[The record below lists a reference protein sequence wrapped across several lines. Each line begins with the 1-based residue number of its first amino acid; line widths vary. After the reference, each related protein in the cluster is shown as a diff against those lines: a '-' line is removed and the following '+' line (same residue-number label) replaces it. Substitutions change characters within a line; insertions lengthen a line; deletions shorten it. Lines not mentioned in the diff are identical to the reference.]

1 MNIIIVGCGKVG
13 FAIANQ
19 LTDEGHQI
27 TIIDSDSAR
36 LERACSTLDTI
47 GIVGN
52 GTVYNVL
59 QEAGIE
65 DADIFIAVTKYDEVN
80 LLSCVIAKKAGKC
93 QTIARVTSPEYYDE
107 ISFLKEELGISYAF
121 NPEFMTARE
130 IFTLI
135 HLPSALEIDTFA
147 KGKVNLIKIKIPE
160 NSILDNM
167 SLKEFS
173 FKISHDVL
181 VCTVERN
188 KEIIIP
194 DGNFILH
201 SGDTISFTTL
211 MKYAYSFLSK
221 VGIKAHPIKNVVIA
235 GGGRI
240 SYYLAGMLLKS
251 KVTVKIIENDKE
263 RCELLSEL
271 LPDAMLINGDINDAD
286 LLLEEGIASTDAIV
300 ALSEYDEDNIVLSL
314 YSSKVSNAKIITKI
328 NKSEYF
334 SVFEDLPGS
343 EVCPRNITSE
353 AIISYVRSLT
363 QAYGS
368 NVETLH
374 KLFDNKVEALEFNIE
389 ENAKVINTPLNSLK
403 LKSNLLLC
411 NISRGK
417 QVIKPRGDDII
428 MPGDSV
434 VIVTTIKGLNSID
447 DILAK

>member
-13 FAIANQ
+13 YAIASQ
-19 LTDEGHQI
+19 LTDEGHQV

-52 GTVYNVL
+52 GTVYSVL
-59 QEAGIE
+59 QEAGIK

-93 QTIARVTSPEYYDE
+93 LTIARVKSPEYYEE
-107 ISFLKEELGISYAF
+107 ISFLKEELGISYSF

-130 IFTLI
+130 IYTLI

-147 KGKVNLIKIKIPE
+147 KGKVNLIKVKIPE
-160 NSILDNM
+160 NSVLHNM

-173 FKISHDVL
+173 SKISKDVL

-194 DGNFILH
+194 AGNFVLQ

-211 MKYAYSFLSK
+211 MKHAYSFLNK
-221 VGIKAHPIKNVVIA
+221 AGIKAKPIKNVVIA
-235 GGGRI
+235 GGGKI
-240 SYYLAGMLLKS
+240 SYYLASMLLKN
-251 KVTVKIIENDKE
+251 KVSVKIIERNKQ
-263 RCELLSEL
+263 RCEFLSEN
-271 LPDAMLINGDINDAD
+271 LPGAIIINGNANDTE
-286 LLLEEGIASTDAIV
+286 LLMEEGITSTDAVV

-314 YSSKVSNAKIITKI
+314 YSSKTSKAKIITKI

-353 AIISYVRSLT
+353 AIISYVRSLQ

-374 KLFDNKVEALEFNIE
+374 KLFDNKVEALEFNID
-389 ENAKVINTPLNSLK
+389 ENAKVIKTPLSSLK
-403 LKSNLLLC
+403 LKSNLLVC

-417 QVIKPRGDDII
+417 QIIKPRGDDMI